1 MFEGLKNLF
10 LETRYNKE
18 NEQSKSEKKELVLDL
33 VIKKFSE
40 EKYSNIN
47 QLEEEIEKLKREGA
61 PEKEIKLLKLKLE
74 GSKIYQNDFIK
85 KLDKTLKHKFI
96 VEHKEGT
103 KEEIV
108 LGETIEHWLK
118 KFSKP
123 EYSNFSPSQKASFQ
137 KEFLKNLTHSI
148 YKIPPAVWSI
158 NFEQAIKTNT
168 ANCQC
173 CSTLTGLILEATQQI
188 TDIKDVEYGFPV
200 DHAVNIVTLAD
211 DEICL
216 VDSRKGTVEELTPE
230 NSSIENYRDLKI
242 YKIKNT
248 RGRRIYKIIPVLPLE
263 EGTLI
268 SYLGSLVTAY
278 ICVKEKIPDAFKEY
292 IRPEELEKLKELMLD
307 FKKTGTRQIYQINK
321 EESLSKEKV
330 LKLIKIR
337 ELTNRE
343 LENYKK
349 TEEFIKEIDRCRKIY
364 YGRE

>member
-1 MFEGLKNLF
+1 MFEAPKNLS
-10 LETRYNKE
+10 LGVGRRKKSNRNKP
-18 NEQSKSEKKELVLDL
+18 EKKELFLDF

-40 EKYSNIN
+40 KKYSDIK
-47 QLEEEIEKLKREGA
+47 QLEKRIEKLEREGA
-61 PEKEIKLLKLKLE
+61 PEKEIELLKLKLE

-85 KLDKTLKHKFI
+85 NLDKVLKHKFI
-96 VEHKEGT
+96 IEQKEGI

-108 LGETIEHWLK
+108 LGKIIEHWLK

-123 EYSNFSPSQKASFQ
+123 EYSNFSLNQKASFQ
-137 KEFLKNLTHSI
+137 KEFLKNLVHSI
-148 YKIPPAVWSI
+148 SKIPPAVWSI
-158 NFEQAIKTNT
+158 DFEQAIKTNT

-216 VDSRKGTVEELTPE
+216 IDSRKGIIEELTPD
-230 NSSIENYRDLKI
+230 NSNIENYRDLKI

-263 EGTLI
+263 KGVLT
-268 SYLGSLVTAY
+268 SYLGNLCAAY
-278 ICVKEKIPDAFKEY
+278 ICIEEKIPEAFKKY
-292 IRPEELEKLKELMLD
+292 IKPEELKELRKIIINLKNTD
-307 FKKTGTRQIYQINK
+307 VKQIYKKNNLS
-321 EESLSKEKV
+321 EEKISR
-330 LKLIKIR
+330 LIKIR
-337 ELTNRE
+337 ELVNGE

-349 TEEFIKEIDRCRKIY
+349 TEEFVKEIDRCRKIY
-364 YGRE
+364 SKRE